1 MADYQPY
8 HNGEWGIA
16 IQYLKDGVL
25 HIPLM
30 DFMQPWGECG
40 SEEKDEQEMDYNF
53 RFLLNKPY
61 LDHFVYSPVPKERTE
76 GFVYDGIRVKRS
88 PVNVSEFDQI
98 DRSLYRYD
106 PGYIREIWKYSFAE
120 TWRGIKTYTEHSDG
134 KVTVDKSPLETTRK

>member
-16 IQYLKDGVL
+16 IQYLKDGLL

-40 SEEKDEQEMDYNF
+40 SEEKDDQEMDYNF

-61 LDHFVYSPVPKERTE
+61 LDHFVYSHVPRERTE
-76 GFVYDGIRVKRS
+76 GFVYDGIRVKRTRDTEK
-88 PVNVSEFDQI
+88 EFDQI

-106 PGYIREIWKYSFAE
+106 PGYIREIWKYSFTE
-120 TWRGIKTYTEHSDG
+120 TWRGIKTYTEHPDG